1 MNSPVILSLSK
12 DETEQRLIRR
22 LESFSDIIIGFSLA
36 QLALSLTIPKNGALG
51 LLENPAPLIAFI
63 ITFTIVCGMWW
74 AHHKLFVHY
83 FVPIPIMVILNFV
96 TLAGVSFAVYSV
108 QLMLHAGT
116 SATPGHPAIAGH
128 ASLDFAFYEWSLAV
142 VYSLLAV
149 QYFYGWAVR
158 RKVVPPT
165 IADRGLRAAL
175 MLGGIGVVFGVVA
188 VITVR
193 YGVRVSGLQYIGY
206 LIVAYAVLLRL
217 LFGYLEARRAP
228 AAGQPVP

>member
-1 MNSPVILSLSK
+1 MNESK

-51 LLENPAPLIAFI
+51 LLENPAPLIAFV

-116 SATPGHPAIAGH
+116 PATPGHSAISGH

-149 QYFYGWAVR
+149 QYFYGWTVR
-158 RKVVPPT
+158 RKIVPPA

-175 MLGGIGVVFGVVA
+175 LLGGIGIAFGVGT

-193 YGVRVSGLQYIGY
+193 YGVRVSGLQYIGFV
-206 LIVAYAVLLRL
+206 IIAYALAVRL
-217 LFGYLEARRAP
+217 LFRYLETRRVR
-228 AAGQPVP
+228 AAGQPAP